1 VDERPGDPDD
11 LATSRSEL
19 FGLGMSY
26 FVGGVGVS
34 LVLANAG
41 VAPWIVVLAAF
52 SMYSATGTIALF
64 TVVASGGAVAA
75 GVLSAMLVSARFG
88 ILCVSL
94 SARLRSV
101 SPWWE
106 RALAATVAV
115 DPSVAVA
122 IRARTD
128 EGARSTY
135 WRAALW
141 LVGGW
146 ALGSLAGLAVGSLVT
161 DPAAWGF
168 DAVIPASLIAVIG
181 NAVRTRDAAVTA
193 AGAVVVALALAPLLP
208 AGVPVLVAVGAAV
221 LGLIVPP
228 ARSAAS

>member
-1 VDERPGDPDD
+1 VDEQSADGDDVV
-11 LATSRSEL
+11 TTRSEL
-19 FGLGMSY
+19 FGLGISY

-34 LVLANAG
+34 LVLANAE
-41 VAPWIVVLAAF
+41 VAPWIVILAAF
-52 SMYSATGTIALF
+52 SMHSATGTIALF
-64 TVVASGGAVAA
+64 TVVGSGGAVAA

-101 SPWWE
+101 AAPWE

-128 EGARSTY
+128 AGARSTY

-146 ALGSLAGLAVGSLVT
+146 GLGSLAGLAVGNLVA

-168 DAVIPASLIAVIG
+168 DAVIPASLIAILG

-193 AGAVVVALALAPLLP
+193 AVAVAVALALAPVLP

-221 LGLIVPP
+221 VGLFVPEP
-228 ARSAAS
+228 KATA

>member
-1 VDERPGDPDD
+1 MDEGSPEQDD
-11 LATSRSEL
+11 TVTNRSEL
-19 FGLGMSY
+19 FGLGLSY

-41 VAPWIVVLAAF
+41 VAPWIVILAAF

-64 TVVASGGAVAA
+64 TVVGSGGAVAA

-101 SPWWE
+101 AAPWE

-128 EGARSTY
+128 DGARAAY

-146 ALGSLAGLAVGSLVT
+146 ALGSLVGLTVGNLVT
-161 DPAAWGF
+161 DPATWGF
-168 DAVIPASLIAVIG
+168 DAVIPGSLIAVLG
-181 NAVRTRDAAVTA
+181 NAVRARDAAVTA
-193 AGAVVVALALAPLLP
+193 GVAVVVALALAPVLP
-208 AGVPVLVAVGAAV
+208 AGVPVLIAVGAAIA
-221 LGLIVPP
+221 GAFVPP
-228 ARSAAS
+228 AKAAS